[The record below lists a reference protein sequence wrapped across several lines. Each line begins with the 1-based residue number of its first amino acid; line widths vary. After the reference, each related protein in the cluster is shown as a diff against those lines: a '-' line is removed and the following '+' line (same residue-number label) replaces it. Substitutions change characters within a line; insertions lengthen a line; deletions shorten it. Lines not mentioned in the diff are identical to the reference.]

1 MFVGFRDRS
10 LIYHCIEKGFLIW
23 CPRCGQILIVVHDQ
37 RVSLEADN
45 NRSLKISVKS
55 LPVVPTDY
63 INV

>member
-10 LIYHCIEKGFLIW
+10 LIYRIEKGFLIW
-23 CPRCGQILIVVHDQ
+23 CRRCGQILIVVHDE

-45 NRSLKISVKS
+45 NRSLEISVKF

-63 INV
+63 INM